1 MKITKSDIDS
11 QTVSPQE
18 YVEISQFLAREARLL
33 DQNLL
38 WEWYETL
45 ADDYKSEVP
54 VRVTLARAEIIKDSL
69 AEFKTGVNHANDTK
83 GSTRIRIERLFSGYA
98 WAEDPSSR
106 TVRSIGSIEV
116 SKSNN
121 ENEFDVSS
129 ALLLYRE
136 RGLEPDH
143 QFISANRHDV
153 IRSTSKGLELVR
165 RTVYLAHTIVNTP
178 NLGLFL

>member
-1 MKITKSDIDS
+1 MKDIKTDPAS
-11 QTVSPQE
+11 ATVTAHQ

-38 WEWYETL
+38 WEWYATL
-45 ADDYKSEVP
+45 ADDYTSEVP
-54 VRVTLARAEIIKDSL
+54 VRVTLARAEVIKDSL
-69 AEFKTGVNHANDTK
+69 AEFKTGVHHANDTK

-116 SKSNN
+116 ANSNN

-153 IRSTSKGLELVR
+153 IRSTSEGLRLVR
-165 RTVYLAHTIVNTP
+165 RTVYMAHTIVNTP

>member
-1 MKITKSDIDS
+1 MKDTKS
-11 QTVSPQE
+11 QPVLTTVTAQE

-38 WEWYETL
+38 WEWYATL
-45 ADDYKSEVP
+45 ADDYTSEVP
-54 VRVTLARAEIIKDSL
+54 IRVTLARSEIIKDSL
-69 AEFKTGVNHANDTK
+69 AEFKTGVHHANDTK
-83 GSTRIRIERLFSGYA
+83 GSTRIRIERLFSGFA

-116 SKSNN
+116 SKSQK

-153 IRSTSKGLELVR
+153 IRLTSDGLQLVHR
-165 RTVYLAHTIVNTP
+165 MVYMAHTIVNTP
-178 NLGLFL
+178 NLGIFL

>member
-1 MKITKSDIDS
+1 MTLIDKQAS
-11 QTVSPQE
+11 SMTVSTDD
-18 YVEISQFLAREARLL
+18 YVRVSQFLAREARLL

-45 ADDYKSEVP
+45 ADDFTSKIP
-54 VRVTLARAEIIKDSL
+54 IRVTLARAEIIKDPL
-69 AEFKTGVNHANDTK
+69 AEFRTGVYHANDTK
-83 GSTRIRIERLFSGYA
+83 GSTRIRIERLFTGYA

-106 TVRSIGSIEV
+106 TVRSVGSIEV
-116 SKSNN
+116 AHTNQVG
-121 ENEFDVSS
+121 EYDVWS

-153 IRSTSKGLELVR
+153 IRSTLTGLELVR
-165 RTVYLAHTIVNTP
+165 RSIYLAHTIVNTP